1 MNHLEFQFT
10 IEPPN
15 PWSDIVT
22 AYLSEIEFHGFYEKE
37 GALYAFIPEEE
48 FVQEDFQEIVDSF
61 EGKGVR
67 ISFIKNIIK
76 HKNWNASW
84 ESNFSPVEIKEQ
96 LCIRAPFHERDEK
109 FKLTI
114 IIQPKMSFG
123 TGHHQTTYLM
133 CEAILQLD
141 LRNKKI
147 LDMGAGTGVLAIL
160 CEKQGSTD
168 ITAIDIEE
176 WSVENCTENTITN
189 DCNHIVSSCGDVDLI
204 AGKKFDV
211 IFANINKNILKSH
224 LQQYFMSLN
233 ENGLL
238 YLSGFFVTD
247 ANDLQQL
254 GESLGLKYISINTK
268 DEWAMLI
275 LQK

>member
-37 GALYAFIPEEE
+37 GTLYAFISQEE
-48 FVQEDFQEIVDSF
+48 FVQEDFQEIVASF

-176 WSVENCTENTITN
+176 WSVENCIENTITN

-254 GESLGLKYISINTK
+254 AESLGLKYISINTK

>member
-37 GALYAFIPEEE
+37 GALNAFISEAG
-48 FVQEDFQEIVDSF
+48 FVQEDFQQILDSF
-61 EGKGVR
+61 EDKGIK
-67 ISFIKNIIK
+67 ISFIKNIIE
-76 HKNWNASW
+76 HKNWNANW

-168 ITAIDIEE
+168 ISAIDIEE
-176 WSVENCTENTITN
+176 WSVENCIENTITN

-224 LQQYFMSLN
+224 LQQYYMSLN

-247 ANDLQQL
+247 ANELQL
-254 GESLGLKYISINTK
+254 FAESLGLKYLSINTK

>member
-10 IEPPN
+10 IEPFN
-15 PWSDIVT
+15 PWSDILT
-22 AYLSEIEFHGFYEKE
+22 AYLSEIEFHGFYEKD
-37 GALYAFIPEEE
+37 GVLNAFVAEEV
-48 FVQEDFQEIVDSF
+48 FVQEEFQQILDSLQ
-61 EGKGVR
+61 GKGIK

-84 ESNFSPVEIKEQ
+84 ESNFTPVEINEE
-96 LCIRAPFHERDEK
+96 LCIRAPFHKTDEK
-109 FKLTI
+109 FNLTI

-123 TGHHQTTYLM
+123 TGHHRTTHLM
-133 CEAILQLD
+133 CDAILQLD
-141 LRNKKI
+141 LREKKV
-147 LDMGAGTGVLAIL
+147 LDMGTGTGVLAIL
-160 CEKQGSTD
+160 CEKQGSTN
-168 ITAIDIEE
+168 ILAIDIEE
-176 WSVENCTENTITN
+176 WSIENCIENCITN
-189 DCNHIVSSCGDVDLI
+189 SCNHIVSRCGDVDLI
-204 AGKKFDV
+204 DGKKFDV

-233 ENGLL
+233 KNGLL

-247 ANDLQQL
+247 ASELKL
-254 GESLGLKYISINTK
+254 LAGSLGLKYISTNTM

>member
-10 IEPPN
+10 IEPLK
-15 PWSDIVT
+15 PWSDILT
-22 AYLSEIEFHGFYEKE
+22 AYLSDIDFNGFFEKE
-37 GALYAFIPEEE
+37 GVLNAFISEEQ
-48 FVQEDFQEIVDSF
+48 FVQEDFQQILDSF
-61 EGKGVR
+61 EGKEVK
-67 ISFIKNIIK
+67 ISFVKNIIK
-76 HKNWNASW
+76 HKNWNATW

-96 LCIRAPFHERDEK
+96 LCIRAPFHKGDKK

-141 LRNKKI
+141 LRDKKI

-160 CEKQGSTD
+160 CEKQGGTNIS
-168 ITAIDIEE
+168 AIDIEE
-176 WSVENCTENTITN
+176 WSVENCIENTKTN
-189 DCNHIVSSCGDVDLI
+189 GCEHILTSCGDVDLI

-211 IFANINKNILKSH
+211 ILANINKNILKSH

-247 ANDLQQL
+247 ANELKL
-254 GESLGLKYISINTK
+254 LAESLGLKYISINTK
-268 DEWAMLI
+268 DEWALLI

>member
-1 MNHLEFQFT
+1 MNHLEFQFN
-10 IEPPN
+10 IEPFH
-15 PWSDIVT
+15 PWSDILM
-22 AYLSEIEFHGFYEKE
+22 AYLSEINFHGFYEK
-37 GALYAFIPEEE
+37 GGVLNAFISEEE

-61 EGKGVR
+61 EGKGVK

-84 ESNFSPVEIKEQ
+84 ESNFSPVEINEE
-96 LCIRAPFHERDEK
+96 LCILAPFHERNEK
-109 FKLTI
+109 FKRTI
-114 IIQPKMSFG
+114 VIQPKMSFG

-141 LRNKKI
+141 LRDKKV

-168 ITAIDIEE
+168 ISAIDIEE
-176 WSVENCTENTITN
+176 WSVENCIENCVTN
-189 DCNHIVSSCGDVDLI
+189 NCDHIISSCGDVDLI

-224 LQQYFMSLN
+224 MNQYFMSLN
-233 ENGLL
+233 KNGLL
-238 YLSGFFVTD
+238 YLSGFFSTD
-247 ANDLQQL
+247 INELRVLA
-254 GESLGLKYISINTK
+254 ESIGLKYTYTNTK